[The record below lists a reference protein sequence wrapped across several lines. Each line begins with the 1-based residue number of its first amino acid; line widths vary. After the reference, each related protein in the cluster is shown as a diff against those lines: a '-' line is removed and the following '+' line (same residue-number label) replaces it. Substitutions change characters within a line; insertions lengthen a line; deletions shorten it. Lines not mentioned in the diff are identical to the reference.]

1 MKIKNF
7 AEWKEAI
14 KREYDKFSDMYPYL
28 NDDGMDTYAV
38 LSEINFLMDFCDNTK
53 EMLETFESIKFAK
66 NTVYYN
72 ALRLLLKREG

>member
-38 LSEINFLMDFCDNTK
+38 LSEINFLMDFCGNTK

-72 ALRLLLKREG
+72 ALRLLLKKAG

>member
-72 ALRLLLKREG
+72 ALRLLLKRED

>member
-7 AEWKEAI
+7 AEWKEVV
-14 KREYDKFSDMYPYL
+14 KREYEKFSDMYPYL

-72 ALRLLLKREG
+72 ALRMLAKKEG

>member
-28 NDDGMDTYAV
+28 NDDGIDTHAA
-38 LSEINFLMDFCDNTK
+38 LSEINFMMDSNST
-53 EMLETFESIKFAK
+53 T
-66 NTVYYN
+66 
-72 ALRLLLKREG
+72 LRYFK

>member
-14 KREYDKFSDMYPYL
+14 KREYEKFSDMYPYL
-28 NDDGMDTYAV
+28 NDDGMDIHAT

>member
-14 KREYDKFSDMYPYL
+14 KREYEKFSDMYPYL
-28 NDDGMDTYAV
+28 NDDGIDIHAA

-72 ALRLLLKREG
+72 ALRMLAKKEG

>member
-14 KREYDKFSDMYPYL
+14 KREYEKFSDMYPYL
-28 NDDGMDTYAV
+28 NDEGMDTYAV

>member
-14 KREYDKFSDMYPYL
+14 KREYEKFSDMYPYL

-72 ALRLLLKREG
+72 ALRLLEKKEG

>member
-14 KREYDKFSDMYPYL
+14 KREYEKFSDMYPYL

-72 ALRLLLKREG
+72 ALRLLLKRED

>member
-1 MKIKNF
+1 MKITNF

-28 NDDGMDTYAV
+28 NDDGIDTHAA
-38 LSEINFLMDFCDNTK
+38 LSEINFMMDFCDNTK
-53 EMLETFESIKFAK
+53 EMLETFETIKFAK

-72 ALRLLLKREG
+72 ALKLLAKKEG

>member
-14 KREYDKFSDMYPYL
+14 KREYEKFSDMYPYL